1 MTVFLQI
8 PFQKKEN
15 DFDSHKPRM
24 TRTPL
29 PTQRKR
35 KMVAFIQG
43 VLPLTNPKS
52 HQSFRLLHNHA
63 HLYPAKRAVKNST
76 RLEEQ

>member
-1 MTVFLQI
+1 MTGAA
-8 PFQKKEN
+8 
-15 DFDSHKPRM
+15 
-24 TRTPL
+24 L
-29 PTQRKR
+29 PIQR